1 LANSSDTKRVTVES
15 DSDIRAALA
24 TAASPAFANDSTFKR
39 NIHGYLVHKLGSE
52 IVAGF
57 YPPGSLLP
65 NEADIC
71 ARFGVSRT
79 TLREAYSV
87 LAAKSLIVAR
97 PKIGTR
103 VRPKSDW
110 KMLDPDVLT
119 WHLEAVPTA
128 EFVSELYT
136 VRQMVEPEA
145 AALAA
150 STREP
155 ERIERIRIACEEMAK
170 ASEGEGDLI
179 KADLE
184 FHLAILGAARNRFI
198 DALSGLIHTA
208 LQATFKLSWWGA
220 ARIRDDRL
228 DQHHDVYIA
237 IRDHKPD
244 LARQRM
250 RTLLRDSLND
260 VAEFLRHREEGMR
273 KASGKRSASGKA
285 RKTARAG
292 G

>member
-1 LANSSDTKRVTVES
+1 LRNSANTKQTAAES
-15 DSDIRAALA
+15 ESDIRSALA
-24 TAASPAFANDSTFKR
+24 AASVPAFPNDSTFKR

-52 IVAGF
+52 IVVGL

-155 ERIERIRIACEEMAK
+155 ERIERIRVAYEDMAK
-170 ASEGEGDLI
+170 SRAGETDLI

-228 DQHHDVYIA
+228 DQHHDVYVA

-273 KASGKRSASGKA
+273 KASGKARPVSGKA
-285 RKTARAG
+285 RKPRKAG
-292 G
+292 

>member
-1 LANSSDTKRVTVES
+1 
-15 DSDIRAALA
+15 
-24 TAASPAFANDSTFKR
+24 
-39 NIHGYLVHKLGSE
+39 
-52 IVAGF
+52 
-57 YPPGSLLP
+57 
-65 NEADIC
+65 
-71 ARFGVSRT
+71 
-79 TLREAYSV
+79 V

-103 VRPKSDW
+103 VRPRADW
-110 KMLDPDVLT
+110 KMLDPDVLA
-119 WHLEAVPTA
+119 WHLDAVPTA

-136 VRQMVEPEA
+136 MRQMVEPEA

-155 ERIERIRIACEEMAK
+155 ERIERIRVAYEDMVR
-170 ASEGEGDLI
+170 SRDGEGDLI

-228 DQHHDVYIA
+228 HQHNDVYIA

-260 VAEFLRHREEGMR
+260 VAEFLRHREEDMR
-273 KASGKRSASGKA
+273 RSTRKGKGATGKK
-285 RKTARAG
+285 RKDAQPVDG
-292 G
+292 D

>member
-1 LANSSDTKRVTVES
+1 LRNSANTKQTAAES
-15 DSDIRAALA
+15 ESDIRSALA
-24 TAASPAFANDSTFKR
+24 TAAPAFPNDSTFKR

-52 IVAGF
+52 IVAGL

-155 ERIERIRIACEEMAK
+155 ERIERIRVAYEAMAK
-170 ASEGEGDLI
+170 SRVGETDLI

-228 DQHHDVYIA
+228 DQHHDVYVA

-273 KASGKRSASGKA
+273 KASGKAKPAAGRA
-285 RKTARAG
+285 RKPRKTE
-292 G
+292 

>member
-1 LANSSDTKRVTVES
+1 MEGDNDVRSVLAS
-15 DSDIRAALA
+15 A
-24 TAASPAFANDSTFKR
+24 TTAFATDSTFKR

-52 IVAGF
+52 IVAGL

-103 VRPKSDW
+103 VRPRADW
-110 KMLDPDVLT
+110 KMLDPDVLA
-119 WHLEAVPTA
+119 WHLEGEPTA

-136 VRQMVEPEA
+136 MRQMVEPEA

-155 ERIERIRIACEEMAK
+155 ERIERIRVAYEDMVRFK
-170 ASEGEGDLI
+170 DGDGDLI

-198 DALSGLIHTA
+198 NALGGLIHAA
-208 LQATFKLSWWGA
+208 LQATFKLSWSGA

-228 DQHHDVYIA
+228 EQHKDVYAA

-250 RTLLRDSLND
+250 RTLLTESHGD
-260 VAEFLRHREEGMR
+260 VSEFLSHHETGQPRAKRRAPGPKSS
-273 KASGKRSASGKA
+273 KAASAKSA
-285 RKTARAG
+285 RR
-292 G
+292 